1 MQKDV
6 HIYTRT
12 HSILP
17 PLRGQTMKHLH
28 PKSQVFIKFVPLVI
42 KCPGIYNPH
51 PTLAMWP
58 DVSSTSWSAWDTY
71 TVPTM
76 ALCALHSSGAPP
88 SAGLAPGAWPCSVP
102 QLLLPSPW
110 PALWPS
116 SPFRPQHCARLNCC
130 CIAEITVLLAASPH
144 KKQETEEN
152 KTFFGYQSALS
163 FKSSRSEFLGYKESK
178 TPPQE
183 RRRDLVSRG
192 HISGWLMMRKS
203 LTWENHWENQWENQ

>member
-1 MQKDV
+1 MPWHLQPSSHPCHV
-6 HIYTRT
+6 ARCLIYFLERV
-12 HSILP
+12 
-17 PLRGQTMKHLH
+17 RYLH
-28 PKSQVFIKFVPLVI
+28 GADDGPVCTALLW
-42 KCPGIYNPH
+42 G
-51 PTLAMWP
+51 PTI
-58 DVSSTSWSAWDTY
+58 SR
-71 TVPTM
+71 
-76 ALCALHSSGAPP
+76 
-88 SAGLAPGAWPCSVP
+88 PGAWPCSVP

-152 KTFFGYQSALS
+152 KTIFGYQSALS